1 MCAGDE
7 GDGEQSLANMFFEAK
22 TKGISDDS
30 YADWQAIVEKECQ
43 SEEDRNYSFKASKR
57 IFRLELAHGDFA
69 KASATFQRLV
79 SFIPKAEPN
88 AVRKGFLN
96 RKQAKNLLHIVCPK
110 LNLVHL
116 PPLTTISLFVLI
128 TSLAQV
134 PYLRRRSAI
143 EKTDAEIPFILSIH
157 QTLLKAVEA
166 MRSTLL
172 DVWKACSLRL
182 AKLHCCLGEVG
193 ASAATRCHPRSSTLM
208 FLTGA
213 AIDIL
218 CAPGGLFS
226 LYRDD
231 SGKDAVAS
239 ASNLIELY
247 V

>member
-1 MCAGDE
+1 
-7 GDGEQSLANMFFEAK
+7 
-22 TKGISDDS
+22 
-30 YADWQAIVEKECQ
+30 
-43 SEEDRNYSFKASKR
+43 
-57 IFRLELAHGDFA
+57 
-69 KASATFQRLV
+69 
-79 SFIPKAEPN
+79 
-88 AVRKGFLN
+88 
-96 RKQAKNLLHIVCPK
+96 
-110 LNLVHL
+110 
-116 PPLTTISLFVLI
+116 
-128 TSLAQV
+128 V

-157 QTLLKAVEA
+157 QALLKAVEA
-166 MRSTLL
+166 KRSTLQ

-193 ASAATRCHPRSSTLM
+193 ASSATRCHSRSSTLM